1 MEGWLRRRWR
11 LSKITFL
18 SMFYNCHLR
27 FEPTLNC
34 VKISRSLCWKCPD
47 HNGFSADYVFDT
59 LMQPAFWF
67 VDGFT
72 LVLGPIFVAMVIF
85 LTSSVVFLTYW
96 IGLPYYQEHKSFAL
110 LCFLVVLGHYILVNI
125 VFHFL
130 SALLIHPG
138 TIPADTVNLTQVRT
152 KYLKLLLIVLRWL
165 RFARNASS
173 RNHLEPTTAVYA
185 TAAS

>member
-1 MEGWLRRRWR
+1 
-11 LSKITFL
+11 
-18 SMFYNCHLR
+18 
-27 FEPTLNC
+27 
-34 VKISRSLCWKCPD
+34 
-47 HNGFSADYVFDT
+47 
-59 LMQPAFWF
+59 MQPAFWF

-138 TIPADTVNLTQVRT
+138 TIPADTVNLTQVST
-152 KYLKLLLIVLRWL
+152 NSLSCYLLFSGGCNLQEMHPAQTTSNPPLQCLQQL
-165 RFARNASS
+165 
-173 RNHLEPTTAVYA
+173 HLEDGPPLPLAQQLRRPPQPQALLPLHGVHGA
-185 TAAS
+185 RLRLPHGPWL